1 MNNTNNNYEKDTY
14 KAGEGSRM
22 SQNVQQEFVNK
33 ELWEKFRKRF
43 KSNTTEAS
51 YRSDISELC
60 RFCGKNLKDA
70 DRGDVE
76 RYYAFMK
83 NKMDSGRIS
92 PLTVTKK
99 FRELHSFLKFAADE
113 TGDEAEYRDY
123 FYPYLKNMEKE
134 RGLARSIPVE
144 DMDALLEA
152 ASDDL
157 MAYTILT
164 LMYRAGISSTEI
176 AGLNGAEDFA
186 LYGDEGYVLLSGREE
201 PCYIPEDAWE
211 ILMKYMDQRDE
222 HPSLFYNRSGRRL
235 NIMYISRMMKRYCRK
250 AGIEN
255 YSAEAVRNCCAFNLF
270 SYGASPKQVADQ
282 MGRTQQQ
289 IRRYRGMSY
298 RGNLRRQA
306 DELVKIRI
314 ESP

>member
-1 MNNTNNNYEKDTY
+1 
-14 KAGEGSRM
+14 M
-22 SQNVQQEFVNK
+22 SQNVPQEFVNK
-33 ELWEKFRKRF
+33 KLWEMFRKRF
-43 KSNTTEAS
+43 KSPTTEAS
-51 YRSDISELC
+51 YWSDITEFC
-60 RFCGKNLKDA
+60 RFCGKKLEDA
-70 DRGDVE
+70 DKRDVDH
-76 RYYAFMK
+76 YYTYMK
-83 NKMDSGRIS
+83 KRIESGRIS

-99 FRELHSFLKFAADE
+99 FREIHSFLQFAEDE
-113 TGDEAEYRDY
+113 TGDARAYRDY

-134 RGLARSIPVE
+134 KGLARSIPVE
-144 DMDALLEA
+144 DMDALLKA

-157 MAYTILT
+157 AVYTILT
-164 LMYRAGISSTEI
+164 LMYRAGLSSTEI
-176 AGLNGAEDFA
+176 AGLSGPEDFV
-186 LYGDEGYVLLSGREE
+186 LYGDDGYVLLPGRKE
-201 PCYIPEDAWE
+201 PCYIPQDAWE
-211 ILMKYMDQRDE
+211 ILMKYMDQRE
-222 HPSLFYNRSGRRL
+222 SYPSLFYNRSGRRL
-235 NIMYISRMMKRYCRK
+235 NTMYISRMMKRYCQK

-289 IRRYRGMSY
+289 IRRYRGVSY